1 MNPYVTLASTIGTRE
16 ASSLCHRLTAWH
28 DAMVTHER
36 RLRTTSRSELCE
48 DDCPHA
54 EARTLWREALA
65 VFGAGAHQLSFLRS
79 QGSSVPRFQGSKVL
93 KFQSSKA
100 IQ

>member
-1 MNPYVTLASTIGTRE
+1 MNPYAILASSTGTPE

-36 RLRTTSRSELCE
+36 RLRTTPKSEVCE

-54 EARTLWREALA
+54 EARTLWREALS
-65 VFGAGAHQLSFLRS
+65 VFGTSASQLSFLRS
-79 QGSSVPRFQGSKVL
+79 RGVPRVDIAAKTDIAHVAAVEG
-93 KFQSSKA
+93 
-100 IQ
+100 